1 MNYIFGPVPSRRL
14 GRSLGVDPIPLK
26 TCNWNCVYCQ
36 LGRTQP
42 LTIKRR
48 NYYPVEKILGE
59 LDQFLEENP
68 GEELDWITIVGSGEP
83 TLHLDIGLLICGI
96 KQRTD
101 IPVAVITNGSLLHL
115 PEVRIS
121 LCIADAI
128 LPSLDAGNLELH
140 RRINR
145 PHPGYTY
152 YEYIDGLRKFRDW
165 YKGKFWVEV
174 MLVKGINDSD
184 EALEE
189 INTILMLM
197 DPHAIHINQP
207 TRPPAEQWVQ
217 SPDEWCLQR
226 AVDIFGPRASML
238 YDVQGKFGIETSQPD
253 VYSIM
258 DIIARHPISDGEL
271 RIIFENIDP
280 ITLNRML
287 ADLQGRKLIRNV
299 ERNGKLYW
307 VAGVASFPSETE
319 QL

>member
-42 LTIKRR
+42 LTLKRR
-48 NYYPVEKILGE
+48 NYYPVEGILRE
-59 LDQFLEENP
+59 FDQFLEENP
-68 GEELDWITIVGSGEP
+68 GEEIEWITIVGSGEP
-83 TLHLDIGLLICGI
+83 TLHIDIGLLICGI

-101 IPVAVITNGSLLHL
+101 IPVAVITNGSLLYL

-128 LPSLDAGNLELH
+128 LPTLDAGNLELH

-145 PHPGYTY
+145 PHPGSTY
-152 YEYIDGLRKFRDW
+152 YQYIDGLRKFREW

-184 EALEE
+184 AALEE

-197 DPHAIHINQP
+197 EPHCIHINQP
-207 TRPPAEQWVQ
+207 TRPPAELWVQ
-217 SPDEWCLQR
+217 PPDERSLQR
-226 AVDIFGPRASML
+226 AVDIFGSRASVL
-238 YDVQGKFGIETSQPD
+238 SDVRGKYGLETSQPD
-253 VYSIM
+253 VNSIVE
-258 DIIARHPISDGEL
+258 IIARHPISDGDL
-271 RIIFENIDP
+271 RILFDKIDP
-280 ITLNRML
+280 ITLNRIL
-287 ADLQGRKLIRNV
+287 ADLQGRNFIRNV
-299 ERNGKLYW
+299 ERNGKLFW
-307 VAGVASFPSETE
+307 AAGFANFPTE
-319 QL
+319 N